1 MLFVFCTLWP
11 RFYIMLFVKTL
22 CLKVMKTTMS
32 AAIVCSAV
40 CISDVI
46 NNAGIGSKVIKYIMS
61 QPFLLFFGEERT
73 KVAAPWR
80 AQIRSKKVVLLY
92 KEWSP
97 KWSTQMKN
105 VCILHGWVGKSF
117 WFTYKINRHVC
128 HCGCHHLYH
137 HHHHYCHQSGVLKQL
152 WVHLPG

>member
-1 MLFVFCTLWP
+1 
-11 RFYIMLFVKTL
+11 MLFVKTL

-97 KWSTQMKN
+97 K
-105 VCILHGWVGKSF
+105 
-117 WFTYKINRHVC
+117 
-128 HCGCHHLYH
+128 
-137 HHHHYCHQSGVLKQL
+137 
-152 WVHLPG
+152 